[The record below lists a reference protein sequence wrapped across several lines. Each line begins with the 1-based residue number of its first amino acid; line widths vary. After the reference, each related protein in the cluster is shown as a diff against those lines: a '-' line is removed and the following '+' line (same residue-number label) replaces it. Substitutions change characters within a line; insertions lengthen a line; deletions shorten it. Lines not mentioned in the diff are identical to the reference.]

1 MTRYTKRIALI
12 TTSPEL
18 TKEVEGIIVKALE
31 KKAYTSALADIN
43 ISVVRKFGCKVVP
56 IANVLRKETF
66 MEFAREFGEVSPLV
80 GAFVEYEDTL
90 EEIKAL
96 DTTIGFVTI
105 SSSGG
110 AVILSRTI

>member
-43 ISVVRKFGCKVVP
+43 VSVVRKFGCKVVP

-90 EEIKAL
+90 EEIKR
-96 DTTIGFVTI
+96 
-105 SSSGG
+105 SGD
-110 AVILSRTI
+110 